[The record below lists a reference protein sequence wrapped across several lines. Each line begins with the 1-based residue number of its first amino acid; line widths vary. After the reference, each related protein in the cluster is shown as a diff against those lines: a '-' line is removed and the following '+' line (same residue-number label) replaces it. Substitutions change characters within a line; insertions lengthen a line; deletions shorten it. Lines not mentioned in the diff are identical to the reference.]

1 MKKRIHF
8 IRHGQTIY
16 NLQKRIQGT
25 VDIELS
31 PEGIN
36 QAISIPDSVFMN
48 SYDIAFHSSLSRS
61 KETLD
66 IILKKLN
73 QKIPANLCDLVIERS
88 YGCFEGLTEEEIK
101 SKYPD
106 KYLEW
111 KNNENTKVQNVESIE
126 NVVERIKKFINFIE
140 KSNSSKI
147 LVVTHSGFLYA
158 LYKYVTNTKLGIR
171 PTEVNFPNCCSVYL
185 NLTKDNLELEIEDHT
200 YVYSRSPAEM
210 VISATN

>member
-171 PTEVNFPNCCSVYL
+171 PTEVNFPNCCSV
-185 NLTKDNLELEIEDHT
+185 
-200 YVYSRSPAEM
+200 
-210 VISATN
+210 

>member
-73 QKIPANLCDLVIERS
+73 KKIPANLCDLVIERS

-200 YVYSRSPAEM
+200 YVYSRSPAEI